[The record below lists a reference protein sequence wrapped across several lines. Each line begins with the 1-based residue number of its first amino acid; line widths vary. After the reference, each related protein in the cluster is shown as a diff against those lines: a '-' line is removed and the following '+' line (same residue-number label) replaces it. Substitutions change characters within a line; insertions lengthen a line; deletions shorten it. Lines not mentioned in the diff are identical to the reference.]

1 MTATRDD
8 AFLKVESFCQTNE
21 IRLTPI
27 RRHVLRLLF
36 ERDAPVGA
44 YDLLADLRQILG
56 KAEAPTVYR
65 ALEYLGAH
73 GLVHRIE
80 SMNAYLACPH
90 PEDLHASQFL
100 ICAECNK
107 TVELTD
113 QTIGDAIGSAAQQAG
128 FEVRQQTVEVI
139 GRCDDCAAGRAKPNE
154 GP

>member
-1 MTATRDD
+1 MNVRNDI
-8 AFLKVESFCQTNE
+8 AFLRVESFCQTNE

-36 ERDAPVGA
+36 ERDAPAGA

-100 ICAECNK
+100 ICTECNK

-113 QTIGDAIGSAAQQAG
+113 QTIGDVIGDAARQAG

-139 GRCDDCAAGRAKPNE
+139 GRCDACKATAGSPSN